1 MCIEQRSS
9 SGHDSALSKNSD
21 DETMSQNI
29 DTFANECRDILSNG
43 SSDESLDQVR
53 LVTEKYLADDSFV
66 SAHLGPDNTTNRT
79 VLYED
84 TDLGFCICAHVFTG
98 ANEAPPHDHGNT
110 WAIYG
115 QATGLTVMTE
125 YDKLT
130 EPQGDQPGK
139 VKPAKSYDLA
149 PGMAV
154 VYPTG
159 QLHSPKRD
167 GDTRL
172 IRIEGKDLMTVSRES
187 YEAA

>member
-1 MCIEQRSS
+1 
-9 SGHDSALSKNSD
+9 
-21 DETMSQNI
+21 MSQTI
-29 DTFANECRDILSNG
+29 KSFAKECRDILTNG

-53 LVTEKYLADDSFV
+53 LVTEKYLADDGFV
-66 SAHLGPDNTTNRT
+66 TTHLGPNNTVKRT

-84 TDLGFCICAHVFTG
+84 PDIGFCICAHVYKG
-98 ANEAPPHDHGNT
+98 VNEAPPHDHGNT

-115 QATGLTVMTE
+115 QATGITVMTE
-125 YDKLT
+125 YDKLQ
-130 EPQGDQPGK
+130 EPEGDQPGK
-139 VKPAKSYDLA
+139 VKPVKFYDLA

-159 QLHSPKRD
+159 RLHSPRRD

>member
-1 MCIEQRSS
+1 M
-9 SGHDSALSKNSD
+9 ALNDNSD
-21 DETMSQNI
+21 GEIMSQTI
-29 DTFANECRDILSNG
+29 ETFAKECRDILSNG
-43 SSDESLDQVR
+43 SSDENLDQVR
-53 LVTEKYLADDSFV
+53 LVTEKYLADERFIST
-66 SAHLGPDNTTNRT
+66 HLGPGNTTNRT

-84 TDLGFCICAHVFTG
+84 PNLEFCICAHVFSG
-98 ANEAPPHDHGNT
+98 ANDAPPHDHGNT

-125 YDKLT
+125 YDKLA
-130 EPQGDQPGK
+130 EPNGDQPGK
-139 VKPAKSYDLA
+139 AKPSKIYDLA